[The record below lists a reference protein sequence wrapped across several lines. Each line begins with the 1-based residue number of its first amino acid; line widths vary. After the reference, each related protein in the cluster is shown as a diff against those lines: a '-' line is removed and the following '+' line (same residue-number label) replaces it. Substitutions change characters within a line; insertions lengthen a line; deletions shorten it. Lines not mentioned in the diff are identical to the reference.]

1 MVAPKQ
7 NMVGESVGPNTAD
20 EVAALAVAGMAP
32 KDVGGVPIVLLPY
45 GYTALNLS
53 KEVEAARPLPSRQ
66 QGTAILHSADSL
78 LTHMETQV
86 CEATAF
92 VYADIDART
101 LTAVYDDA
109 KAGKGWRQWRA
120 QFKAELTPEFAKWL
134 KFNEN
139 RFSQVEFAEFI
150 EDNIADLPGTIG
162 GTLLKVATT
171 ISATT
176 GIQFASARRLHDG
189 QTQLVYNETI
199 NATAGDGEITIPPMF
214 TLGLRV
220 FKGDSEFYAINARL
234 KYRLNGGGVTFFYE
248 LDRHERALE
257 DAFNGY
263 VEKVRETGYTVL
275 LGKP

>member
-1 MVAPKQ
+1 MA
-7 NMVGESVGPNTAD
+7 TAIPTP
-20 EVAALAVAGMAP
+20 A
-32 KDVGGVPIVLLPY
+32 
-45 GYTALNLS
+45 
-53 KEVEAARPLPSRQ
+53 EVEAVRDIVKAQAVIQSSEGVSFVVAPPGYSVKDITADFEKARSQPDRKR
-66 QGTAILHSADSL
+66 GTAVLHSADSL
-78 LTHMETQV
+78 LKYMVEQAG
-86 CEATAF
+86 EATGY

-101 LTAVYDDA
+101 ITTVFDDF
-109 KAGKGWRQWRA
+109 KGKHPAWRQHRA
-120 QFKAELTPEFAKWL
+120 TFKAELTPEFAKWL